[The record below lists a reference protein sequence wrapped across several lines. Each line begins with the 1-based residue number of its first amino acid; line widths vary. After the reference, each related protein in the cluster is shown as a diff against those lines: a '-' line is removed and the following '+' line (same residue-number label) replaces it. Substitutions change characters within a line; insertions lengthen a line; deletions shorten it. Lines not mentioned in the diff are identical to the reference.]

1 MLENLLV
8 LLNSAVIIGVGPP
21 PAEFGTSSSD
31 VRLISPPRM
40 PGTASGLREG
50 YVVLLYKITIKQR
63 DCMLFPCLIYH
74 QRIHR

>member
-1 MLENLLV
+1 MEESPFDIIEKRDNMLENLLV

-50 YVVLLYKITIKQR
+50 CVV
-63 DCMLFPCLIYH
+63 
-74 QRIHR
+74 